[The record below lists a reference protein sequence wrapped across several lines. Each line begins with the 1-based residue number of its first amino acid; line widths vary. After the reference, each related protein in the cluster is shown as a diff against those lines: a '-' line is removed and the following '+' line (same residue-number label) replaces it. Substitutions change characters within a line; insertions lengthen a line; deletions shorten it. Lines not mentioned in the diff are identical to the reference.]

1 MWNTYIYTH
10 VLLAFLYNR
19 NQLIDHPL
27 RPVVSHAK
35 GRNNRTRNRTML
47 TRLSARRQGEKE
59 KRARPQRRRSTL
71 IIKITPPRGSFFL
84 PNDRSQC
91 QLLFAPSPPLLLIF
105 LRRKKRRR
113 RRRKSSIL
121 PRSLTIFFFQR
132 WFDVFLLVF
141 RKRKE
146 RRGALT
152 RENWIERAPF
162 EFHAC
167 LLHLRIASCDPRSC
181 RRLVTTV
188 CVCIYIRL

>member
-1 MWNTYIYTH
+1 MPHTRCRSLPPLSPAPNENQASSNLLEFTWMSTILRSCDVLTEVKSRLEAYAKKQRRITTWRMWNTYIYTH

-105 LRRKKRRR
+105 LRRKKEEEEEEN
-113 RRRKSSIL
+113 L
-121 PRSLTIFFFQR
+121 RS
-132 WFDVFLLVF
+132 F
-141 RKRKE
+141 RD
-146 RRGALT
+146 L
-152 RENWIERAPF
+152 
-162 EFHAC
+162 
-167 LLHLRIASCDPRSC
+167 
-181 RRLVTTV
+181 
-188 CVCIYIRL
+188 